1 LALATGD
8 WLTVL
13 AFGSA
18 GEGTGAILGALAVS
32 ALMNGIGVVAGNG
45 LWAIDQPRPNFLAD
59 VFSMAVTL
67 IAAALLVL
75 PFGALGAALATLAGM
90 TAAAVVRTITLVRF
104 LRRVEA
110 EPHATGSVKKDH
122 STSQSLAEASH
133 YLVETAEA
141 AI

>member
-1 LALATGD
+1 MLATGD

-75 PFGALGAALATLAGM
+75 PLGALGAALATLAGM
-90 TAAAVVRTITLVRF
+90 TAAAVVRSITLARY
-104 LRRVEA
+104 LRRA
-110 EPHATGSVKKDH
+110 ETDNHV
-122 STSQSLAEASH
+122 STSHSPGYVPVDETRVETNR
-133 YLVETAEA
+133 YLVDTAEA

>member
-1 LALATGD
+1 M
-8 WLTVL
+8 
-13 AFGSA
+13 
-18 GEGTGAILGALAVS
+18 ILGALALS

-75 PFGALGAALATLAGM
+75 PLGALGAALATLAGM
-90 TAAAVVRTITLVRF
+90 TAAAVVRSIILARYLRRAEAEKHVSASPIDVHAASQSARYIPAEETRVESSRF
-104 LRRVEA
+104 LA
-110 EPHATGSVKKDH
+110 D
-122 STSQSLAEASH
+122 
-133 YLVETAEA
+133 TAEA